1 MIGVTRDVHLVWLSK
16 TDDSYIFLPLPPDRW
31 HENILVRT
39 VRDPSGFISALD
51 KQVQAVDSDVTVF
64 AETLDGRL
72 TKSSGVRVFAHWRYF
87 STAIGLLGLL
97 LASVG
102 IYGKVSYSVVQ
113 RTREL
118 GIRMALGRK
127 QARGAAARPR
137 PIHAP
142 RGPGDGAG
150 YGADRGRLAC
160 AEGAAVWRQR
170 A

>member
-1 MIGVTRDVHLVWLSK
+1 M
-16 TDDSYIFLPLPPDRW
+16 
-31 HENILVRT
+31 RT

-150 YGADRGRLAC
+150 YGAARGRLAC